1 VGDEPIPFLERE
13 WLAVLEAA
21 GRAEAAAHAA
31 PRSACFYAR
40 RALELAVAWA
50 HKHDAAPAPG
60 QSAEQLQQLEAG
72 LRADALFE
80 IVECVAM
87 LGEDHQLLVRRRGGG
102 GITPAP

>member
-1 VGDEPIPFLERE
+1 MSQFSFLERE
-13 WLAVLEAA
+13 WPAVLEAA
-21 GRAEAAAHAA
+21 SRAEAAAHAD

-60 QSAEQLQQLEAG
+60 LSAEQLQQLEAG